1 MKYAAEL
8 EQLGIKLPRGGS
20 GKTKCPQ
27 CHHTH
32 KASKRHATD
41 LSVDAEKGVYK
52 CHRCGWQGSV
62 QNRPAEKDGKI
73 DLLETYFNG
82 RGISLE
88 IFQKM
93 GIRQQGRNIYM
104 PYMQDGVEVNK
115 KERPYNQK
123 KFFQKKGA
131 PNVLYNYDGIK
142 DAKIIHIV
150 EGEMDVLSFMQVG
163 MYNVCSPNQGA
174 PNKKDDNPAKK
185 LESIHHAYD
194 VLNKAELLILGA
206 DNDANGQAMNE
217 YIIKLFG
224 RDKCRVIDWQD
235 KKDANEVLTN
245 HGPEKLRKLIR
256 SASYSYTADE
266 RRLLDYFEKNEMHHD
281 KVLPP
286 KDEIITI
293 HDSRVASNGNI
304 TTIAG
309 QSKSGKSSVASAIIA
324 GTISDSHEVDTLGM
338 NVALN
343 SDGKGVLYFDTEQD
357 PSDLYYGNFMSGML
371 KRAGVKQEPEW
382 LHVVSM
388 RSLSMEDRHNLL
400 KLSMERYEK
409 IHNGLHM
416 VMLDGGSDFI
426 QSIIDDQE
434 AAAFVRLLMYCAEKY
449 DTAIITLLHF
459 NPADGGMLKAR
470 GHLGGELERKSEA
483 VLSITTEVETNL
495 KIIEPYR
502 NLIRKGTPFAPIKFE
517 WSNER
522 GMMIFKSY
530 ADSAGML
537 GIYREQAR
545 NVMKKV
551 FKSKDEGI
559 KYSDLVDRIA
569 KVRNVLERAA
579 QRNVKKYTKLG
590 VIQKVNNLYYL
601 EDADFY
607 TSPSSDKV
615 PF

>member
-1 MKYAAEL
+1 MKYAKEL
-8 EQLGIKLPRGGS
+8 EALGIVLPKGGS

-62 QNRPAEKDGKI
+62 KSRPAKKDAKT
-73 DLLETYFNG
+73 DRLHAYFHG
-82 RGISLE
+82 RGISDE
-88 IFQKM
+88 IYQKM
-93 GIRQQGRNIYM
+93 GIRQNGVNIYM
-104 PYMQDGVEVNK
+104 PYNQDGIEVNK
-115 KERPYNQK
+115 KERPFDK
-123 KFFQKKGA
+123 KMFFQKKGG
-131 PNVLYNYDGIK
+131 PNVLYNYDGIRDK
-142 DAKIIHIV
+142 KIIYIV

-163 MYNVCSPNQGA
+163 FYSVCSPNQGA
-174 PNKKDDNPAKK
+174 QNKKDKNPAKK
-185 LESIHHAYD
+185 LESIHNAYD
-194 VLNKAELLILGA
+194 ILLNADFLILGA
-206 DNDANGQAMNE
+206 DNDDNGQMMNE
-217 YIIKLFG
+217 YIMKLFG

-235 KKDANEVLTN
+235 SKDANEVLTK
-245 HGPEKLRKLIR
+245 HGPEKLRKLI
-256 SASYSYTADE
+256 SNADYSYTADE

-293 HDSRVASNGNI
+293 HDSRIASNGNI

-338 NVALN
+338 SVAHN
-343 SDGKGVLYFDTEQD
+343 SEGKGVLYFDTEQD
-357 PSDLYYGNFMSGML
+357 PSDLYHGNFMSGML

-388 RSLSMEDRHNLL
+388 RSLSMEDRHKLL

-483 VLSITTEVETNL
+483 VMSITTEVETNL

-530 ADSAGML
+530 ADSAGMNGL
-537 GIYREQAR
+537 YREQAR
-545 NVMKKV
+545 KILSKV
-551 FKSKDEGI
+551 FKSKDEALRFT
-559 KYSDLVDRIA
+559 DLINRICVQKNVHERTA
-569 KVRNVLERAA
+569 ARNI
-579 QRNVKKYTKLG
+579 KKYTKLG
-590 VIQKVNNLYYL
+590 VIQKVNDLYYL

-607 TSPSSDKV
+607 TSKNRDDI